1 MKYVWI
7 VMLVIIEIVWAI
19 NSVLDIIGT
28 VLSYGMNEYTFDHLD
43 DSTQNWV
50 VFTALGLFIVSVLKW
65 LGVW

>member
-19 NSVLDIIGT
+19 NSVLDIIDT
-28 VLSYGMNEYTFDHLD
+28 VLSWGMDEYTFDYLD

-50 VFTALGLFIVSVLKW
+50 VFTALGLFIASVLKW

>member
-19 NSVLDIIGT
+19 NSVLDIIDT
-28 VLSYGMNEYTFDHLD
+28 VLSCGMNEDTFDHLD

-50 VFTALGLFIVSVLKW
+50 VFTVLGLFIVSVLKW
-65 LGVW
+65 FGVW